1 MRLLIMAFILVGTH
15 VSRAGESHGP
25 TGEYGFISSAALGPQ
40 PEADIRARV
49 VTMARDY
56 GIREFMIYDWFAD
69 YSTPV
74 RGTEWKD
81 AYFRRHPISLD
92 TLRITL
98 DEIHKQGGRA
108 WAYVQAIAAEEE
120 NLESATNGIAKLR
133 NDKGVWYWHP
143 KGEHPRFPTYF
154 PNAAWAR
161 FMVERW
167 APAVKELGF
176 DGIHWDTLG
185 HIAGSAAKE
194 AAGLHEFLATAHDLL
209 ERRGLRQ
216 TMNFVDMN
224 GWDRGVVLAC
234 CEFPY
239 VEVWSHK
246 TERRYYQEMDGRRM
260 RGVRGVMAMYPTT
273 LKPDD
278 VSETTLLTV
287 RHGEALKHNLA
298 YVLVGDGERRM
309 QTEYW
314 PDTVPLNDAERAL
327 LRQST
332 NSTATCGEPRK
343 ERP

>member
-1 MRLLIMAFILVGTH
+1 MRRLIMVFILGAFH
-15 VSRAGESHGP
+15 LSRAAEPHGLS
-25 TGEYGFISSAALGPQ
+25 GEYGFISSAALGPQ
-40 PEADIRARV
+40 PEAVIRARV

-56 GIREFMIYDWFAD
+56 GIREFMVYDWFAD

-81 AYFRRHPISLD
+81 AYFRRHPITLE

-108 WAYVQAIAAEEE
+108 WAYVQAVAAEEVD
-120 NLESATNGIAKLR
+120 LESPTNGIAKLR
-133 NDKGVWYWHP
+133 TEKGEWYWHP
-143 KGEHPRFPTYF
+143 KGDHPRFPTYF

-185 HIAGSAAKE
+185 HIAGDKDQE
-194 AAGLHEFLATAHDLL
+194 AAGIHDFLVTAHDLL
-209 ERRGLRQ
+209 ARRGLRQ

-224 GWDRGVVLAC
+224 GWDRGIVLAC

-239 VEVWSHK
+239 VEVWSHE
-246 TERRYYQEMDGRRM
+246 TERRYYQEMDKLGK
-260 RGVRGVMAMYPTT
+260 RGVRGVFAMYPTT
-273 LKPDD
+273 LQSSD
-278 VSETTLLTV
+278 VSETAILTA
-287 RHGEALKHNLA
+287 RRGEAIKHNLA

-309 QTEYW
+309 RTEYW
-314 PDTVPLNDAERAL
+314 PETVPLNEAERAL

-332 NSTATCGEPRK
+332 NSTTPSGETRR